1 MICVTIF
8 MAEDSKI
15 VNSKTLTLMQITNKV
30 HVKMSKSKLP

>member
-1 MICVTIF
+1 

-15 VNSKTLTLMQITNKV
+15 VNSKTLTLIKITNKA

>member
-1 MICVTIF
+1 

-15 VNSKTLTLMQITNKV
+15 VNSKTLTLMKIIIKV